1 MSASSIF
8 VQWDQVP
15 SQYQNGVILYYT
27 VTYYRRH
34 YSSSFPQRVVVAA
47 PTTQT
52 TLTGLNQGALYSI
65 SVSASNIRGDGPV
78 ASISI
83 VTGKNTEFPYLTRLR
98 WRNENNDEKG
108 KENLIISK
116 YGNPKG
122 EGANCHAI
130 RWQGRSRESARAAAH
145 GGLIPTRV
153 MYMCTVMAALRG

>member
-1 MSASSIF
+1 MSSTSIF

-27 VTYYRRH
+27 VAYYRRY

-52 TLTGLNQGALYSI
+52 TLTGLNQGALYTI

-83 VTGKNTEFPYLTRLR
+83 ATGKNTEFPYLIRLR

-108 KENLIISK
+108 KEPYYQQI
-116 YGNPKG
+116 
-122 EGANCHAI
+122 
-130 RWQGRSRESARAAAH
+130 
-145 GGLIPTRV
+145 
-153 MYMCTVMAALRG
+153 

>member
-1 MSASSIF
+1 MSSSSIF

-15 SQYQNGVILYYT
+15 PQYQNGVILYYT

-34 YSSSFPQRVVVAA
+34 YSSFPQRVVVAA

-83 VTGKNTEFPYLTRLR
+83 GTGKNTEFHTLYWTSMEERKQP
-98 WRNENNDEKG
+98 
-108 KENLIISK
+108 
-116 YGNPKG
+116 
-122 EGANCHAI
+122 
-130 RWQGRSRESARAAAH
+130 
-145 GGLIPTRV
+145 
-153 MYMCTVMAALRG
+153 

>member
-27 VTYYRRH
+27 VTYYKRY

-65 SVSASNIRGDGPV
+65 SVSASNIRGDGPA

-83 VTGKNTEFPYLTRLR
+83 ATGKNTEFPYSLPDFDGGTKITMKKRKKTLLSA
-98 WRNENNDEKG
+98 NME
-108 KENLIISK
+108 I
-116 YGNPKG
+116 PKG
-122 EGANCHAI
+122 
-130 RWQGRSRESARAAAH
+130 RARTAMLQDGQDGHEIVPKELSMVA
-145 GGLIPTRV
+145 
-153 MYMCTVMAALRG
+153 